1 MVAQQGLGGLRQYAL
16 RTLTGPGQ
24 PTAEAL
30 APTLFSTDAGRQI
43 EALSRLQLLDDL
55 LRKQAAATGAVGGL
69 GGGTA
74 AGLLGE

>member
-1 MVAQQGLGGLRQYAL
+1 
-16 RTLTGPGQ
+16 
-24 PTAEAL
+24 
-30 APTLFSTDAGRQI
+30 LFSTDAGKQI